1 MRVPDPMR
9 PARPARRSGVPVGP
23 GRPAIV
29 APQKGSGG
37 PLGTMSEYPVQI
49 GKVQAPPLRDET
61 LERTRLLDWLHVKI
75 HRRVVLVLAEAG
87 YGKTTLLADFSRRT
101 RVRPLWFRLD
111 RGDRDWVGFLA
122 YLVAAVRVHLPSFAP
137 VTQSLLHETGGTLP
151 PRDTVVDTFIRELG
165 ELPAD
170 PTALILDDLHAV
182 DDSLDVR
189 TILRE
194 LLARAPERL
203 TFVLI
208 SRKVPPIPLARL
220 RALGEVAELRTSELR
235 FDPTE
240 TDQLFRLTYALALE
254 PSVVAELSRRT
265 EGWAAS
271 LQLVRT
277 AIRDRSPSEI
287 RSFVS
292 SLSGAEGELYDYLA
306 EEVVGELSQ
315 ELQQFLMRTSLL
327 DIVEPV
333 LASVAAEIQIDGT
346 RAAIAEGELIGLFSR
361 IGPQIRDRVRAH
373 PLVRDFLYA
382 RLVRSVGSDIVQG
395 IHRAV
400 AIAAEPLDWRIA
412 GHHYVAAG
420 DIDEARRVLAGAIE
434 SILASGAYAAAE
446 GLAIALP
453 QADAPDANVLVVL
466 SRMAQQRG
474 QTPESLELAEAA
486 HAADPSKPAVV
497 LNLVTA
503 RMHAGDITGALEVV
517 KVLEE
522 APRRSIVA
530 MIAKAFRL
538 LIDSSV
544 SGDLVAAS
552 DALEALIGS
561 LRTRAESHFLGVALS
576 DLAYVRKAQGRPRD
590 CLDVASEAIGLL
602 ESTSAGIELVSARLA
617 RAWALAH
624 LGDLMA
630 ARREIAE
637 AAVAAPRV
645 QGIEVAW
652 EAAEIELLYGDP
664 AQAHMWTE
672 PYSESNA
679 DSDHGEQMALVDIHA
694 DLLLGRVEEASG
706 RLHVLRH
713 GTLRS
718 ACSFEVRRLLLEAQT
733 ALLTAQPDAPARATA
748 AHALAIAQH
757 ADLWAD
763 VASIQM
769 SIAEPS
775 ALNAALGRVSPRDP
789 GILSICADAIAARLD
804 VLTDQVRDAVYEEAG
819 RRRERWRPALRR
831 ALETGRESAQF
842 AAALLL
848 DLVGAEKDVAPLRRA
863 ARSLRAHPGSSA
875 LGRGLARQLAPRVRI
890 DDLGRVR
897 VEIGDRV
904 VEGSSMRRK
913 VLALLCF
920 LITRPAQSATREEVL
935 EALWPELAPA
945 TALNSLNQTV
955 YFLRRV
961 FEPRFTEDLTAGYL
975 GQDGETVW
983 LDRELISTTS
993 QACREMIRRMPGVP
1007 TPADVLDLA
1016 RRYTG
1021 RFALDFMYEE
1031 WAGAYR
1037 DSLHASYLRV
1047 VEVALRLDADS
1058 GHYARG
1064 IEIAELAAQ
1073 VEPESEELQVAL
1085 LRLYRLAGSFAAAAE
1100 QYGHYAHNLREL
1112 GVEPRPYGD
1121 L

>member
-637 AAVAAPRV
+637 V
-645 QGIEVAW
+645 
-652 EAAEIELLYGDP
+652 
-664 AQAHMWTE
+664 
-672 PYSESNA
+672 
-679 DSDHGEQMALVDIHA
+679 
-694 DLLLGRVEEASG
+694 
-706 RLHVLRH
+706 
-713 GTLRS
+713 
-718 ACSFEVRRLLLEAQT
+718 
-733 ALLTAQPDAPARATA
+733 
-748 AHALAIAQH
+748 
-757 ADLWAD
+757 
-763 VASIQM
+763 
-769 SIAEPS
+769 
-775 ALNAALGRVSPRDP
+775 
-789 GILSICADAIAARLD
+789 
-804 VLTDQVRDAVYEEAG
+804 
-819 RRRERWRPALRR
+819 
-831 ALETGRESAQF
+831 
-842 AAALLL
+842 
-848 DLVGAEKDVAPLRRA
+848 LVGL
-863 ARSLRAHPGSSA
+863 S
-875 LGRGLARQLAPRVRI
+875 
-890 DDLGRVR
+890 
-897 VEIGDRV
+897 
-904 VEGSSMRRK
+904 
-913 VLALLCF
+913 
-920 LITRPAQSATREEVL
+920 
-935 EALWPELAPA
+935 
-945 TALNSLNQTV
+945 
-955 YFLRRV
+955 
-961 FEPRFTEDLTAGYL
+961 
-975 GQDGETVW
+975 
-983 LDRELISTTS
+983 
-993 QACREMIRRMPGVP
+993 
-1007 TPADVLDLA
+1007 
-1016 RRYTG
+1016 
-1021 RFALDFMYEE
+1021 
-1031 WAGAYR
+1031 
-1037 DSLHASYLRV
+1037 
-1047 VEVALRLDADS
+1047 
-1058 GHYARG
+1058 
-1064 IEIAELAAQ
+1064 
-1073 VEPESEELQVAL
+1073 
-1085 LRLYRLAGSFAAAAE
+1085 
-1100 QYGHYAHNLREL
+1100 
-1112 GVEPRPYGD
+1112 
-1121 L
+1121 